1 MPILQRSGTIL
12 EIPFE
17 RHLEILDISA
27 IAEWD
32 VLAFL
37 YRHGTTIASAAHM
50 VRLIG
55 YSQSVV
61 ASALDN
67 LTKAGLIQSSHSDGI
82 GLYKFI
88 PLDTPAR
95 QDCLEALIKMGDRR
109 NGRLQLIRALRNPDK
124 DR

>member
-1 MPILQRSGTIL
+1 M

-67 LTKAGLIQSSHSDGI
+67 LMRAGLIQGSRGSDGT

-88 PLDTPAR
+88 LLDTPAR
-95 QDCLEALIKMGDRR
+95 QECLGALIKMGDRR
-109 NGRLQLIRALRNPDK
+109 NGRLQLIRALRKADNNRHHSDL
-124 DR
+124 

>member
-1 MPILQRSGTIL
+1 M

-17 RHLEILDISA
+17 QHLETLDISA

-37 YRHGTTIASAAHM
+37 HRHGTTIASAAHM

-55 YSQSVV
+55 YSPSVV
-61 ASALDN
+61 ESALEN
-67 LTKAGLIQSSHSDGI
+67 LIRAGLILGSRGSDGI
-82 GLYKFI
+82 GLYRLI

-109 NGRLQLIRALRNPDK
+109 NGRLQLIRALRKADNS
-124 DR
+124 RA

>member
-1 MPILQRSGTIL
+1 M

-82 GLYKFI
+82 TI
-88 PLDTPAR
+88 SHSS
-95 QDCLEALIKMGDRR
+95 
-109 NGRLQLIRALRNPDK
+109 RLVCGEPPSLRKKNMCTK
-124 DR
+124 GSSSLATSS